1 MTTTLDFAALWP
13 FWPQLLAGLW
23 TTVTLTILATIGG
36 VSLGILGA
44 ALRSGK
50 PTLASHIWGRMSSLF
65 VIRRSWCSSFL
76 SFSVCPAWG

>member
-1 MTTTLDFAALWP
+1 VAVLAA
-13 FWPQLLAGLW
+13 ATRGLW

-50 PTLASHIWGRMSSLF
+50 PTLASHIWGAYVELIRNTPF
-65 VIRRSWCSSFL
+65 VVQLFL
-76 SFSVCPAWG
+76 SFSVCLVWG